1 MIRRI
6 LGVVFVVVILVGLGF
21 AARFLDIG
29 GSGTSMD
36 ITDISTSPE
45 GTTDGASQQTE
56 QPVTDSIPP
65 LPSDVAD
72 SVTPQPATGS
82 DANSTDDTSL
92 PPPLPEMQTTQE
104 DGPFR
109 LSLPVDCEIGQ
120 DCYILSFVNAGA
132 PEQPRDY
139 TCGPMT
145 YDEHRGT
152 DFRLIDN
159 VQMEEGVSVIAAAA
173 GTVTRIRDSMPD
185 ANFKL
190 FGRAAVT
197 KRGRGNFV
205 AIDHGNGFVTS
216 YAHMQR
222 GSITVV
228 PGDEVVRG
236 QVLGTVGMS
245 GLTEFPHVHF
255 EVMKD
260 GLFIDPFTSAA
271 RHEGC
276 GINGTS
282 LWRDDIASL
291 LTYPRTLVMR
301 TGFADQVLNRAAVE
315 YSLFNIEPIPTTSTA
330 LVFHVYLAGIQ
341 PGDGFVAEITDP
353 SGNQF
358 VRSGR
363 RFEDFSMSKLLA
375 IGKQDMAEPLV
386 PGVYTGTFRYFRKDA
401 SDTDLQIISLTDTFV
416 VQ

>member
-6 LGVVFVVVILVGLGF
+6 LGVVFVVAILVGLGF

-36 ITDISTSPE
+36 ITDISTSTE
-45 GTTDGASQQTE
+45 TTTDGATQQTE
-56 QPVTDSIPP
+56 QSATDPIPP
-65 LPSDVAD
+65 LPSDVAE
-72 SVTPQPATGS
+72 SVPPQPATDS
-82 DANSTDDTSL
+82 NTNSTDDTSL
-92 PPPLPEMQTTQE
+92 PPPLPDLQATQE

-109 LSLPVDCEIGQ
+109 LSLPIDCEIGR
-120 DCYILSFVNAGA
+120 DCYILSFVNAGSVT
-132 PEQPRDY
+132 EPRDY

-152 DFRLIDN
+152 DFRLYDY
-159 VQMEEGVSVIAAAA
+159 VQLESGTQVLAAAA
-173 GTVTRIRDSMPD
+173 GTVTRIRDGMPD

-205 AIDHGNGFVTS
+205 AIDHGNGYVTS

-276 GINGTS
+276 GISGTS
-282 LWRDDIASL
+282 LWQDDVASL

-301 TGFADQVLNRAAVE
+301 TGFADQILNRAAVD
-315 YSLFNIEPIPTTSTA
+315 YALFNADPIPTTSTA

-353 SGNQF
+353 AGNQF

-363 RFEDFSMSKLLA
+363 RFEEFSMSKLLA
-375 IGKQDMAEPLV
+375 IGKQDLAEPLM
-386 PGVYTGTFRYFRKDA
+386 PGTYTGTFRYFRKDA
-401 SDTDLQIISLTDTFV
+401 SDTDLQIISLTDTV
-416 VQ
+416 EVQ